1 VELQLRSIEGLLD
14 GDESS
19 TMTPADDR
27 LEWEA
32 VIGYN
37 LLHLQCICSKD
48 LKPEP
53 TRGVTGTDLFHFRY
67 VIYEMNF

>member
-1 VELQLRSIEGLLD
+1 
-14 GDESS
+14 
-19 TMTPADDR
+19 MTPADDR

-53 TRGVTGTDLFHFRY
+53 TRGVTGTDLFHFRKLNKSY
-67 VIYEMNF
+67 LCLRPTLVQQ